1 MGRISVSLS
10 DLRRAVQQ
18 CEQLQQRLMQ
28 QEQKMRT
35 IHGRLQQ
42 DWVGTSATELTS
54 KMHSFVKGAST
65 KLAELEAHKEELKR
79 YIRKMEEADREDRKA
94 RRMSQLP

>member
-28 QEQKMRT
+28 QEQKIRS

-42 DWVGTSATELTS
+42 DWIGTSATELTY
-54 KMHSFVKGAST
+54 KMQSFMEGASAKQT
-65 KLAELEAHKEELKR
+65 ELEAHKEELKQ
-79 YIRKMEEADREDRKA
+79 YIRKMEEADREDR
-94 RRMSQLP
+94 RDRSRVQ

>member
-18 CEQLQQRLMQ
+18 CEQLQQRLIQ

-42 DWVGTSATELTS
+42 DWVGTSASVLTF
-54 KMHSFVKGAST
+54 KMQSFVEGAAVRLS
-65 KLAELEAHKEELKR
+65 ELEAHKEELKR
-79 YIRKMEEADREDRKA
+79 YIHKMEEADREDQRN
-94 RRMSQLP
+94 RSRMQ

>member
-18 CEQLQQRLMQ
+18 CEQLQQRLIQ

-42 DWVGTSATELTS
+42 DWVGTSASVLTF
-54 KMHSFVKGAST
+54 KMQSFVEGASVR
-65 KLAELEAHKEELKR
+65 LNELEAHKEELKR
-79 YIRKMEEADREDRKA
+79 YIRKMEEADREDQRN
-94 RRMSQLP
+94 RSRMQ

>member
-18 CEQLQQRLMQ
+18 CEQLQQRIVQ

-42 DWVGTSATELTS
+42 DWVGNSADELTY
-54 KMHSFVKGAST
+54 KMQSFVEGASV
-65 KLAELEAHKEELKR
+65 KLTELEAHKEELKR
-79 YIRKMEEADREDRKA
+79 YIRKMEEADREDQRN
-94 RRMSQLP
+94 RSRIQ

>member
-18 CEQLQQRLMQ
+18 CEQLQQRLIQ

-42 DWVGTSATELTS
+42 DWVGTSASVLTF
-54 KMHSFVKGAST
+54 KMQSFVEDAAVRLS
-65 KLAELEAHKEELKR
+65 ELEAHKEELKQ
-79 YIRKMEEADREDRKA
+79 YIRKMEEADREDQRN
-94 RRMSQLP
+94 RSRIQ